1 MLQQTPWS
9 LSDYTCFGSINL
21 KHLVDQHRSL
31 TLCHG
36 TSLSFVGFDLL
47 KLVCHDSSMQELLPL
62 AMAGSPTPQNS
73 IGMKGAAKQTQ
84 ELTSAHN
91 ESCLNGLRASD
102 AFGRAS
108 SATRDSCLC
117 DTTWLTTLLV
127 PDGRIALANGTALLA
142 SSDSDYGGYSGRLF
156 ISKI

>member
-9 LSDYTCFGSINL
+9 LSDYSCFGSINL
-21 KHLVDQHRSL
+21 KHLLDPQINTDKSL
-31 TLCHG
+31 TPCHG

-84 ELTSAHN
+84 DLTSAHDEARILLKWV
-91 ESCLNGLRASD
+91 ESI
-102 AFGRAS
+102 
-108 SATRDSCLC
+108 
-117 DTTWLTTLLV
+117 
-127 PDGRIALANGTALLA
+127 GRIRTCFLCN
-142 SSDSDYGGYSGRLF
+142 S
-156 ISKI
+156 